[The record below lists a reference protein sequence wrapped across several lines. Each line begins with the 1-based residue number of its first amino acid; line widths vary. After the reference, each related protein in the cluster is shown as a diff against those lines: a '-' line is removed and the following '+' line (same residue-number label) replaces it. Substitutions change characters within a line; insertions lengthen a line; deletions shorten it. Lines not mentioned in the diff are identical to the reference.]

1 MPSGFGQTV
10 MAVFDHRL
18 HLLAAPKSPGGQAIS
33 NALSNQEALVGYWDN
48 RDLEDGNDGV
58 EHSLREV
65 MVGRKNWMVY
75 G

>member
-1 MPSGFGQTV
+1 

-33 NALSNQEALVGYWDN
+33 TNALSNREALVGYWDN
-48 RDLEDGNDGV
+48 GDLEDDNDGA
-58 EHSLREV
+58 EHSLRKV
-65 MVGRKNWMVY
+65 MVGRKNSMVY